1 MAVVVRFAPTG
12 LTEASYAECLTKLDA
27 AGAGSPAG
35 RLFHVCFGDK
45 DNLRVSDIWDSRE
58 SFEQFS
64 QKLGPI
70 LGELGVKGEPEF
82 IEIHNIIEGSK
93 ASSTTG

>member
-1 MAVVVRFAPTG
+1 MAVVLRFTPTG
-12 LTEASYAECLTKLDA
+12 MTEATYAECIKRLDA

-35 RLFHVCFGDK
+35 RLYHVCFGDK
-45 DNLRVSDIWDSRE
+45 DNLRVSDIWDSRG

-64 QKLGPI
+64 QMLFPV
-70 LGELGVKGEPEF
+70 LEDLGVEGQPEF
-82 IEIHNIIEGSK
+82 LEVHNIIEASK